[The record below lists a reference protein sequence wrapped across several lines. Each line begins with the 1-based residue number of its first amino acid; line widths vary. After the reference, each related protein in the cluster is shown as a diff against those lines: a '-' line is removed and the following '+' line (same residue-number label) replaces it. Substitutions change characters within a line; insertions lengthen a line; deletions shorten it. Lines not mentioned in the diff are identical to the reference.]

1 MEDLEHMMRED
12 LRNLIQ
18 DKADQSELDMHINAT
33 DAKLV
38 EAIDLLKGTE

>member
-1 MEDLEHMMRED
+1 MMRED
-12 LRNLIQ
+12 LRDLIQ
-18 DKADQSELDMHINAT
+18 DKADQSELDMHINVT

>member
-12 LRNLIQ
+12 LRDLIQ
-18 DKADQSELDMHINAT
+18 DKDDQSKLDMHINAT

>member
-1 MEDLEHMMRED
+1 MEELEHMMRED
-12 LRNLIQ
+12 LRDLIQ
-18 DKADQSELDMHINAT
+18 DKADQSELDTHINAT

>member
-1 MEDLEHMMRED
+1 MEDIEHMMREE

-18 DKADQSELDMHINAT
+18 DKVDKTALDMHINAT

-38 EAIDLLKGTE
+38 EALDLLKATE

>member
-1 MEDLEHMMRED
+1 MMREE

-18 DKADQSELDMHINAT
+18 DKVDKTVLDMHINAT

-38 EAIDLLKGTE
+38 EALDLLKATE